1 MINEIDESAATPLQ
15 AVKLLAMYLASPA
28 NKVISFLNF
37 PNSDW
42 LFVEFVVEDLNLGTF
57 NVDVALRLGKRDMNW
72 GGFEI

>member
-28 NKVISFLNF
+28 NKVISFFNF

-57 NVDVALRLGKRDMNW
+57 NVDVALRLVKRDMNW
-72 GGFEI
+72 GVFEI